1 MLIEMNHMTRK
12 ALTPAEL
19 SVIEYINGHGA
30 EAVQLSITDLAET
43 SCTSPATVSRAIR
56 KCGFS
61 GIPELRRYIATRISQ
76 FSAPYLMNEV
86 LELSY
91 KECVNTIE
99 NLRIPDVLK
108 IVDLIRTANRIYVLA
123 RGITALAAQE
133 FTFQLQLQN
142 YTALHFSDSEIM
154 KRIDK
159 MAAAGDLIILMTAY
173 NSTPEFEIA
182 ARLARRAGCRIV
194 VLCCKAGTPLETY
207 ADVTLVG
214 YSLPIVKGNRFNSG
228 SRLPLQIFSRTI
240 VEYLAR

>member
-1 MLIEMNHMTRK
+1 MHELYTDTGCMTLTKFGEQLCGDHIEFRLDDHVSICVLADGLGSGVK
-12 ALTPAEL
+12 ANILATLTSQILATMSAGGM
-19 SVIEYINGHGA
+19 SVE
-30 EAVQLSITDLAET
+30 
-43 SCTSPATVSRAIR
+43 
-56 KCGFS
+56 
-61 GIPELRRYIATRISQ
+61 
-76 FSAPYLMNEV
+76 
-86 LELSY
+86 
-91 KECVNTIE
+91 ECVNTIE

-108 IVDLIRTANRIYVLA
+108 IVDLIRGANKIYVLA

-182 ARLARRAGCRIV
+182 ARLARRAGCGIV
-194 VLCCKAGTPLETY
+194 VLCCKAGTPLEAY

>member
-1 MLIEMNHMTRK
+1 MLIEITPAAMR

-19 SVIEYINGHGA
+19 AVIEYINTHA
-30 EAVQLSITDLAET
+30 SESAQMPITDLAEA

-61 GIPELRRYIATRISQ
+61 GIPELRRYIATRTSQ

-99 NLRIPDVLK
+99 NLRISDILK
-108 IVDLIRTANRIYVLA
+108 IVDYIKAANKIYILA
-123 RGITALAAQE
+123 RGVTALAAQE
-133 FTFQLQLQN
+133 FTLQLQLQK

-154 KRIDK
+154 KRMDK
-159 MAAAGDLIILMTAY
+159 MAAAGDLVILMTAY

-182 ARLARRAGCRIV
+182 AKLARKAGCRVV
-194 VLCCKAGTPLETY
+194 VLCCKAGTPLEAH

-214 YSLPIVKGNRFNSG
+214 YSLPIVKGNHFNSG
-228 SRLPLQIFSRTI
+228 SRLPLQIFSRPI